1 MELAPPDLARLH
13 PLTPHSASDPGAV
26 RGIEAVAWRTASGLR
41 LAYTLHG
48 SLDTLALPAP
58 ARPARRDE
66 LWRHT
71 CFEAFV
77 RVAGEAGYAE
87 FNFSPSGEWAAYGFD
102 GYRAGMRALA
112 VASPPRMRV
121 VGEGDRLQV
130 DVHVD
135 ELPPPWGASAPLRLA
150 LTAVV
155 EHANGASSYWSV
167 AHPAGRPD
175 FHHEDG
181 FVVPC
186 E

>member
-1 MELAPPDLARLH
+1 MELAPPDPARLH
-13 PLTPHSASDPGAV
+13 RLTLHPASDPGAV
-26 RGIEAVAWRTASGLR
+26 RGIDAVAWRTVSGMR

-48 SLDTLALPAP
+48 SLDTLVMPAP

-77 RVAGEAGYAE
+77 RIAGEAAYAE
-87 FNFSPSGEWAAYGFD
+87 FNFSPSGEWSAYGFD
-102 GYRAGMRALA
+102 AYRAGMRELAL
-112 VASPPRMRV
+112 ASPPRMRV
-121 VGEGDRLQV
+121 VGQSDRLQV

-135 ELPPPWGASAPLRLA
+135 ELPAPWGAAARLLLA

-155 EHANGASSYWSV
+155 EHAGGAISYWSV

-181 FVVPC
+181 CVVAC